1 MFFIIKQ
8 NLSIE
13 SPKKVE
19 EKWRTFK
26 HFHNATLKGKE
37 REIGTALWK
46 NRAAEE
52 KDGKGEDYQ
61 ARCQGNLRRKCNEAP
76 QAA

>member
-1 MFFIIKQ
+1 MKNVQTFPQRNSQRKGER
-8 NLSIE
+8 NRDCPL
-13 SPKKVE
+13 KKS
-19 EKWRTFK
+19 
-26 HFHNATLKGKE
+26 G
-37 REIGTALWK
+37 
-46 NRAAEE
+46 EE